1 MAAVQLTDTQE
12 QYVKAFGKE
21 FNFIVTTGREAS
33 TLGVLGFGFSWLFIP
48 SISPIAGGVYLATS
62 RVVQSLS
69 ARILHSLF
77 NKNRDRAFVGAVID
91 TTSFLAGA
99 SSAFGVLSLTHL
111 AISPANAVLLTAVKV
126 SSTFLFF
133 SVAAAGGAI
142 AAGTAAAV
150 VIVTPFLSTMCDDVR
165 KGFNELCEGIRGLAR

>member
-1 MAAVQLTDTQE
+1 MAAVQLTDTQQ
-12 QYVKAFGKE
+12 QYIKAFGKE
-21 FNFIVTTGREAS
+21 FNFIVTTAQEAS

-48 SISPIAGGVYLATS
+48 SISPVAGGLYLATS

-99 SSAFGVLSLTHL
+99 SSAFAVLSLTRL

-133 SVAAAGGAI
+133 SVAAVGGVI
-142 AAGTAAAV
+142 AAGAAAGV
-150 VIVTPFLSTMCDDVR
+150 VIATPFLSTMCEDLR
-165 KGFNELCEGIRGLAR
+165 KDFNKLCEGVRGLAR